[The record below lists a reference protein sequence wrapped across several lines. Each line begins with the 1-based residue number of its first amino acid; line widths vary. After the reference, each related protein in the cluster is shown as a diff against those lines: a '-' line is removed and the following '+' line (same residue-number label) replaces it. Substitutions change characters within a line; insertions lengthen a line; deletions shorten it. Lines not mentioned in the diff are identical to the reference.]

1 MTPKEKAEMLVE
13 DFAKETML
21 WDDFEGWVDN
31 IVAAKSCALI
41 AVDEI
46 LNFRNW
52 PTYETNYLNQV
63 KEEITKL

>member
-46 LNFRNW
+46 LKFRVW
-52 PTYETNYLNQV
+52 PPCEENYLDRV